1 MITYDR
7 NMRQLLY
14 RQRKGLST
22 AENRITG
29 QEYNRPGELCVTFRF
44 DVPGLQACKVI
55 FARANLCGPVEGDS
69 PAIAKPIDDGDCSTI
84 VTAGVVADVD
94 DDAVQVLE
102 VSGNLV
108 QRGSQTPLFN
118 AFQLEDPD
126 VTKCP

>member
-1 MITYDR
+1 MITDDR

-14 RQRKGLST
+14 RQRKGLPT

-29 QEYNRPGELCVTFRF
+29 QEYDWPGELCVTLRF
-44 DVPGLQACKVI
+44 DVPGLLPCKVI
-55 FARANLCGPVEGDS
+55 FAWANLFLPVEGDS
-69 PAIAKPIDDGDCSTI
+69 LAVAKPIDDGDCSTI
-84 VTAGVVADVD
+84 VTAGVVTDID

-102 VSGNLV
+102 VTGNLV
-108 QRGSQTPLFN
+108 QSGSQTGLFN